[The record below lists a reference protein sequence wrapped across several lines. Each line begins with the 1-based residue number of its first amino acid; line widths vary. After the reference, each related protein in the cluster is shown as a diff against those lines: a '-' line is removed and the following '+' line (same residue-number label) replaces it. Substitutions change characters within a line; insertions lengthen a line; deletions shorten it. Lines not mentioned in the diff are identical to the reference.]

1 MASPVSIEFQVN
13 ARLLPSLITSKL
25 RKKSTITR
33 LTAMIL
39 FVFVSVGA
47 FLVGIKFTADLIKTR
62 PRKCNVFHHLGVPR
76 AVTPKQ
82 ADTDAA

>member
-1 MASPVSIEFQVN
+1 
-13 ARLLPSLITSKL
+13 
-25 RKKSTITR
+25 
-33 LTAMIL
+33 MIL

-62 PRKCNVFHHLGVPR
+62 PRKCNVFHHLGVAR